1 MVIIIILVVLL
12 LLNLAYGCNTS
23 NYIAYEGF
31 DEEKTDC
38 SGSDCSG
45 SETDCSGSD
54 CSGSETDCSG
64 SDCSGKE
71 GFNTLSYGDVNN
83 MSTID
88 TISTVNG
95 SMTCL
100 SHSSNLTNSTGP
112 LCLSREQIMS
122 IKTRGG
128 NASCPSI

>member
-1 MVIIIILVVLL
+1 MAPLCPIHISISDTFILAGTRVLAPIEDGTA
-12 LLNLAYGCNTS
+12 LAQ
-23 NYIAYEGF
+23 GF
-31 DEEKTDC
+31 DEEK
-38 SGSDCSG
+38 
-45 SETDCSGSD
+45 TDCSGSD

>member
-31 DEEKTDC
+31 DEEK
-38 SGSDCSG
+38 
-45 SETDCSGSD
+45 TDCSGSD